1 MHVSILAQPSLSW
14 MTMGKWFSLWPQQLL
29 KQLGLGYPHL
39 TGCLAHS
46 RYTSL
51 FLVVF
56 YHSTLLSGRVVEEDS
71 TAGTSPSLRA
81 ERQLPGWTQPPR
93 SLPAQD

>member
-39 TGCLAHS
+39 TGCLAHLLISGGLLPLHFALWEGGGRGQHS
-46 RYTSL
+46 RRL
-51 FLVVF
+51 P
-56 YHSTLLSGRVVEEDS
+56 LSEGGEAAPWVD
-71 TAGTSPSLRA
+71 TAP
-81 ERQLPGWTQPPR
+81 
-93 SLPAQD
+93 

>member
-1 MHVSILAQPSLSW
+1 MHVLILAQPSLSW
-14 MTMGKWFSLWPQQLL
+14 MAMGKWFSLWPQQLL
-29 KQLGLGYPHL
+29 RQLGLGHPHL

-56 YHSTLLSGRVVEEDS
+56 YHSTLLFGRVVEGDS
-71 TAGTSPSLRA
+71 TAGASSSLRV
-81 ERQLPGWTQPPR
+81 ERQLPGWYTAP
-93 SLPAQD
+93 